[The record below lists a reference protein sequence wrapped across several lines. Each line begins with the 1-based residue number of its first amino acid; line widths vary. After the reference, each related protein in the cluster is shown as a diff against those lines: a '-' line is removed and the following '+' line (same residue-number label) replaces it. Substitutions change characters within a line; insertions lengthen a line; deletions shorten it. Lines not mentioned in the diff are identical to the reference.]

1 MHAYRNKYKPS
12 VKAER
17 VDPDF
22 HDMATV
28 NKLKTHVIHLL
39 PAHILL
45 QGEEKCEW
53 HFFSPRGED
62 TKSWIQHNPAP
73 AWPNFVICTKCLL
86 LFYDVS
92 EKLS

>member
-45 QGEEKCEW
+45 QGEEKCE
-53 HFFSPRGED
+53 
-62 TKSWIQHNPAP
+62 
-73 AWPNFVICTKCLL
+73 
-86 LFYDVS
+86 
-92 EKLS
+92 